1 MRYLPFITSFQYG
14 YCFTSLQKTRRPRR
28 ETIQAALPMF
38 SSASAETYQ
47 NPHFFTTLKS
57 TEAPICLQDLLMM
70 PKKKSRYTEANSIE
84 DKYPHYISKDKPE
97 EQLPT
102 IGVKIVIFTSFCCLC
117 IIAARKKKLILNI
130 GKGGEILVDL
140 ILASDPSLTP
150 VHSFPTQY
158 EPPVHFPP
166 LSSSMSFLSALC
178 TYIPSAPS
186 VHSYASRHAS

>member
-1 MRYLPFITSFQYG
+1 
-14 YCFTSLQKTRRPRR
+14 
-28 ETIQAALPMF
+28 
-38 SSASAETYQ
+38 
-47 NPHFFTTLKS
+47 
-57 TEAPICLQDLLMM
+57 MM

-102 IGVKIVIFTSFCCLC
+102 IGVKIMIFTSFCCLC
-117 IIAARKKKLILNI
+117 IIAARKKMLILNI

-140 ILASDPSLTP
+140 ILASDPSLT
-150 VHSFPTQY
+150 
-158 EPPVHFPP
+158 PVHFPP